1 VGNGSVNGEAAGPG
15 QLYPLPIVTSGTM
28 GWGAG
33 QSAKPLGFWAEEAP
47 KRGGREGREQEA
59 KRGSQDLCVCVCVCV
74 CVCPGGGG
82 GTALTELPCPP
93 APVQACFLPKLL
105 MSLQLQKPGDL

>member
-74 CVCPGGGG
+74 CVPRGRRRDISDRAALSSCPCTG
-82 GTALTELPCPP
+82 LFSS
-93 APVQACFLPKLL
+93 QAINVAAASKA
-105 MSLQLQKPGDL
+105 G